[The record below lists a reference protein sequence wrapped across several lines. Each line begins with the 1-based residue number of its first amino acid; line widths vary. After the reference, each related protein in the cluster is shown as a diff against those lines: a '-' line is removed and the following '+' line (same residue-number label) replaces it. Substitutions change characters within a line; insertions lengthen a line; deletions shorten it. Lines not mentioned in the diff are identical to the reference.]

1 MTGALLQKV
10 FATVGKNSM
19 MHESIIRGVPK
30 SEGFEIELRALGWR
44 LQGQGWRLRTISQQV
59 GSGRMGTDIRLA

>member
-1 MTGALLQKV
+1 
-10 FATVGKNSM
+10 M